1 MHPYCMYASSLAG
14 SNIDVHLSALESYV
28 VELRDALA
36 LATALGRTLGL
47 APNPMD
53 IYVSG

>member
-1 MHPYCMYASSLAG
+1 MYASSLAG